1 MVETLKALADPTRLR
16 LLGLLARGEFTVQEL
31 TEMLG
36 MGQSRISR
44 HLKIL
49 ADVGIVSV
57 KRQGTWGYYRQS
69 DENGCFR
76 EIWPALEPR
85 LDEIPER
92 RADLDALARVF
103 EARRLRSREFFE
115 RHAEQWDRLSG
126 EILPSA
132 PYLERLVASVPQ
144 STSLLEVGVG
154 TGSLLPH
161 LASRAKRVVGVDHS
175 PAMLDQ
181 ARTRSPVVDLRL
193 GEMSHLPLGDAEVET
208 VVLNMVFHHAEE
220 PTRVLAEIARVL
232 VSGGTLV
239 IADLARHE
247 KEWARERMADQWLGF
262 DREELSEWL
271 AGSGFEVETFS
282 EVKGR
287 GGELDVFILRAR
299 KQKTGFDRIFP
310 L

>member
-1 MVETLKALADPTRLR
+1 MLETLKSLSDPTRLR

-49 ADVGIVSV
+49 ADAGIVSV

-69 DENGCFR
+69 DQNDCFR
-76 EIWPALEPR
+76 EVWPALESR
-85 LDEIPER
+85 LEEIAER
-92 RADLDALARVF
+92 RSDLDALARVF
-103 EARRLRSREFFE
+103 EERRLRSREFFE
-115 RHAEQWDRLSG
+115 RHARQWDRLSA

-132 PYLERLVASVPQ
+132 PYLERLLEAVPPCE
-144 STSLLEVGVG
+144 SLLEVGVG
-154 TGSLLPH
+154 TGALLPQ
-161 LASRAKRVVGVDHS
+161 LLRLAKRVVGVDHS
-175 PAMLDQ
+175 PAMLQ
-181 ARTRSPVVDLRL
+181 EARGRCADADLRL
-193 GEMSHLPLGDAEVET
+193 GEMSHLPLSDAEVET

-220 PTRVLAEIARVL
+220 PARVLGEIARVL
-232 VSGGTLV
+232 TPGGTLV

-262 DREELSEWL
+262 DREELSGWL
-271 AGSGFEVETFS
+271 AGGGFEVETFS

-287 GGELDVFILRAR
+287 GDELDVFILKAR
-299 KQKTGFDRIFP
+299 KRSGGGITA
-310 L
+310 